1 LDENLD
7 GSSLSVLQLNFK
19 MKWISLASVG
29 IDFSLGFLN
38 IKNYKA
44 TEKGGVRNMSDYIER
59 VITTCW

>member
-44 TEKGGVRNMSDYIER
+44 TEKGGVRNM
-59 VITTCW
+59 